1 MILYDS
7 GFFAELNA
15 TRMACITGSLGSG
28 KTLIAHEIAK
38 PYLDKGYKFGG
49 NISSAWLDRIEDI
62 IPDNQGALKTFF
74 VLDEAGMYV
83 KSVGS
88 ATALA
93 GFARKLDIYL
103 LFCGRKLPHRDLTEL
118 RMYLWFDCWKNFYI
132 PLWVWRWDVDVQG
145 TKKYHGFVFQTGR
158 GAYYG
163 LYSTLD
169 PADHPLTI
177 LKAIEAGTRNLF
189 EIHGHKYEILDLA
202 SYNPKNRRNALAD
215 FAADVNAAAS
225 ELRDA
230 GSLRK

>member
-1 MILYDS
+1 MILSDG

-15 TRMACITGSLGSG
+15 TRIAVVTGSLGSG

-38 PYLDKGYKFGG
+38 PYLDRGYKFAG
-49 NISSAWLDRIEDI
+49 NISSAWLDKLEDI
-62 IPDNQGALKTFF
+62 LPNEHGALKTFF

-132 PLWVWRWDVDVQG
+132 PLWVWRYDVDVQG
-145 TKKYHGFVFQTGR
+145 TKKYHGFLFQSAR
-158 GAYYG
+158 GCYYG
-163 LYSTLD
+163 LYSSLD
-169 PADHPLTI
+169 PADHPLSV
-177 LKAIEAGTRNLF
+177 LKTIEAGTRNLF
-189 EIHGHKYEILDLA
+189 AIYGHKYEILDLA
-202 SYNPKNRRNALAD
+202 TYNPKNRRNALAD
-215 FAADVNAAAS
+215 LASDVNAS
-225 ELRDA
+225 VEELER
-230 GSLRK
+230 SSTIRK